1 MILSRKNVKFIPI
14 FYRKTKRS
22 ANKKAKEYLLCFFHS
37 DMRDTPHHKQVI
49 VKRKRLD
56 WSATPW
62 ISVL

>member
-1 MILSRKNVKFIPI
+1 MALSRENVKFIPI
-14 FYRKTKRS
+14 FHRKTKRS
-22 ANKKAKEYLLCFFHS
+22 ANKKAKEYLLCSFHS
-37 DMRDTPHHKQVI
+37 DMCDTPRYKQVI